1 MTYICKHPATLH
13 ATHSQFL
20 FTSQRS
26 RIVCTLGMSSNS
38 SALPSFSCHGRG
50 SYIPLSVRFQYALSA
65 RRLRVLFMV
74 GAFLLLAGV
83 LVRYDE
89 HVARLPTQFRQFT
102 KHNPPPMTGSL
113 QCSMPITDE
122 SIVWS
127 DFAYVQYVTNSNYL
141 CNSLMIFEA
150 LRRHGT
156 RADLLMLYPQMWKVP
171 KDVLD
176 DDAPPIEYEGKLLA
190 QARDQYHAKLNPIQV
205 RTYVNEKDATW
216 QDSYTKLLAWNQTQY
231 KRVISLDSDATLLN
245 VRTSPRRQAKLSLAG
260 MTGVDD

>member
-1 MTYICKHPATLH
+1 
-13 ATHSQFL
+13 
-20 FTSQRS
+20 
-26 RIVCTLGMSSNS
+26 
-38 SALPSFSCHGRG
+38 
-50 SYIPLSVRFQYALSA
+50 
-65 RRLRVLFMV
+65 MV
-74 GAFLLLAGV
+74 AAFLLLAGV

-89 HVARLPTQFRQFT
+89 HVARLPNQFRQFT
-102 KHNPPPMTGSL
+102 KHNPPFAIDSSPA
-113 QCSMPITDE
+113 PIPVTDA
-122 SIVWS
+122 SIIWS

-156 RADLLMLYPQMWKVP
+156 RADLLMLYPQKWKVP
-171 KDVLD
+171 KDILD
-176 DDAPPIEYEGKLLA
+176 DDAPPTDYEGTLLA

-245 VRTSPRRQAKLSLAG
+245 VRAYLRRQAKLSLAT
-260 MTGVDD
+260 MTSVDNQ